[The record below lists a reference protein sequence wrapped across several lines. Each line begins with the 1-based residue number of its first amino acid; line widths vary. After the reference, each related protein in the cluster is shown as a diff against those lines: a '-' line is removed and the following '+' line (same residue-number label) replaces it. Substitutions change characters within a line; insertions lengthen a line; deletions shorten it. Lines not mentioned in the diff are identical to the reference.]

1 MHVDACS
8 RWPPAQ
14 PCGACPPPCFSCTC
28 PLPNMPS
35 CRATPFSAR
44 QVATRAAGLIGA
56 AEIFYLGALWQL
68 TGDLAAPMVAALG

>member
-1 MHVDACS
+1 
-8 RWPPAQ
+8 
-14 PCGACPPPCFSCTC
+14 
-28 PLPNMPS
+28 MPS
-35 CRATPFSAR
+35 CRATPCSAR